1 MASAKEVQLQKELNA
16 EKQRSQQLEKLIGV
30 ERQSSLDLSY
40 SLLETLKETL
50 GIQTKSSQQDK
61 DILKVNKEI
70 NRAIVDRSSSY
81 TSISSLQKEI
91 AKNEALAT
99 KGRNQSLNIERTLND
114 AQKKKVADAV
124 AINREI
130 ADQVITLEKLENQQK
145 NSVNLSE
152 EEAKE
157 LQNKIESTKSLLGL
171 NEEMQAVLMEDMSAR
186 ERQVAVTKSQTEE
199 LEKQLVKQRQ
209 LQEGLGTA
217 GDFADLIAAIP
228 GLGGFAADALGE
240 VTEELQASQDAGNGI
255 PNAMQIT
262 TMMTDKLGA
271 KIIEKLTN
279 PMTALVFLTTQ
290 LVVAIKEA
298 DKQIGEFAK
307 DLNISN
313 DEANNLRQELDN
325 IANASF
331 SLFVNTQALGESL
344 LAINKTLG
352 TNVMLNER
360 DLKTFTKLREIA
372 GLTNEEIMGIQA
384 LSLAT
389 GKSLEQNTGEF
400 LAQAQITSTQQGVL
414 LNEKELLKGISDV
427 SAATTL
433 SFSKNPKLIADAV
446 ATAKSLGMEL
456 SKVEGIADSI
466 LDFESS
472 IANELEAEL
481 LLGKNINLEKA
492 RQAALDNDLATLAVE
507 IKKQAGSAEEFAKMN
522 RIQQESIAKAVGMSR
537 EELAESL
544 FVQEQLEGLTGAEAA
559 KRERI
564 LNQRI
569 AEVGIA
575 QAQRELEED
584 GIDNLEQ
591 QANLGEKFGAIVDK
605 IQDALTPLASLVLG
619 VADALLI
626 VLAPLQLI
634 NFIIGGIGQIFTTIG
649 ETIFGFIPA
658 LGIVGKLL
666 KGIASLAVIF
676 AAYKTFGAVSAGLAA
691 TGIGGLLAPVL
702 SAAAAAAVAS
712 AGFGLLS
719 GIKTGDAIIP
729 ASGQTQISTREGQL
743 LSLSPNDDVI
753 AAPGVASAVTGGG
766 GGSSNKEVVSLLK
779 TMVQQNA
786 KKPEISP
793 VGLYSVQ

>member
-16 EKQRSQQLEKLIGV
+16 EKQRSQQLEKLVGV
-30 ERQSSLDLSY
+30 ERQNSLDLSY

-50 GIQTKSSQQDK
+50 GIQSKSTQQDK
-61 DILKVNKEI
+61 DILKINKEI

-81 TSISSLQKEI
+81 TSISQLQKDI

-99 KGRNQSLNIERTLND
+99 KGRNQSLNIERTLSD
-114 AQKKKVADAV
+114 KQKEKVADAV

-130 ADQVITLEKLENQQK
+130 ADQVITLEKLENQQR
-145 NSVNLSE
+145 NSLDLSE
-152 EEAKE
+152 EEAIE
-157 LQNKIESTKSLLGL
+157 LQNKIEETKSLLGL
-171 NEEMQAVLMEDMSAR
+171 NEEMQAVLMEDLSAR

-199 LEKQLVKQRQ
+199 LEKQVKKQKE
-209 LQEGLGTA
+209 LQKGLGTA
-217 GDFADLIAAIP
+217 GDFADLISAIP
-228 GLGGFAADALGE
+228 GLGGFAADALGD
-240 VTEELQASQDAGNGI
+240 VTEELQAAQDAGDGI
-255 PNAMQIT
+255 PDSLEIA
-262 TMMTDKLGA
+262 TMMGEKLGA

-279 PMTALVFLTTQ
+279 PFTYIIFLTTQ
-290 LVVAIKEA
+290 LVTAIREA

-352 TNVMLNER
+352 TNVMLNEK
-360 DLKTFTKLREIA
+360 DLKTFTKLREVA

-400 LAQAQITSTQQGVL
+400 LAQAKITSTQQGVL

-433 SFSKNPKLIADAV
+433 SFSKNPKLIAEAV

-472 IANELEAEL
+472 IQNELAAEL

-522 RIQQESIAKAVGMSR
+522 RIQQDAIAKAVGMTR
-537 EELAESL
+537 DQLAESL
-544 FVQEQLEGLTGAEAA
+544 FVQEQLEGLTGDEAA

-569 AEVGIA
+569 SEVGIA
-575 QAQRELEED
+575 QAQRELEQD

-591 QANLGEKFGAIVDK
+591 QASLGEKFGAIVDK

-634 NFIIGGIGQIFTTIG
+634 NYIIGGIGQIFTTIG

-676 AAYKTFGAVSAGLAA
+676 AAYKTFGAVSSALAT
-691 TGIGGLLAPVL
+691 TGIGGILAPIL
-702 SAAAAAAVAS
+702 GAAAAAAVAS

-766 GGSSNKEVVSLLK
+766 GGSSNKEMVSLLR

-786 KKPEISP
+786 KKPEVSP